1 MKAAVG
7 DELIVR
13 RACEA
18 DAPVLA
24 SVMAEAINWGRL
36 SQLGDKF
43 NTMVHRHLANSKYAI
58 TFVAE
63 RNGEILGYASGVTDV
78 SKFYREFL
86 WQFGVAAA
94 ITLLPKVF
102 KPSMLAAI
110 IRGLTYFPDAHPADP
125 KAEIVSLSVRTH
137 AKRSGVGQAVMAAT
151 NKEFKARGITMVKVG
166 TVEVNNEAAN
176 KHYSRMGGV
185 VVRTVPFY
193 KNSAVNVYTYNI
205 P

>member
-1 MKAAVG
+1 MKAAVC

-13 RACEA
+13 RASEA
-18 DAPVLA
+18 DAAVLA

-43 NTMVHRHLANSKYAI
+43 NTMVHRHLASSKYAI
-58 TFVAE
+58 TYVAE
-63 RNGEILGYASGVTDV
+63 RNAEILGYASGVTDV

-86 WQFGVAAA
+86 WHYGVAAA
-94 ITLLPKVF
+94 ITLLPMVF
-102 KPSMLAAI
+102 TPSMLAAI

-125 KAEIVSLSVRTH
+125 KAELLSFSVRTH
-137 AKRSGVGQAVMAAT
+137 AKGSGVGRAILAAT
-151 NKEFKARGITMVKVG
+151 NREFKARGITTIKLG

-176 KHYSRMGGV
+176 KHYARMGGV

-193 KNSAVNVYTYNI
+193 KNSSVNVYTYDI